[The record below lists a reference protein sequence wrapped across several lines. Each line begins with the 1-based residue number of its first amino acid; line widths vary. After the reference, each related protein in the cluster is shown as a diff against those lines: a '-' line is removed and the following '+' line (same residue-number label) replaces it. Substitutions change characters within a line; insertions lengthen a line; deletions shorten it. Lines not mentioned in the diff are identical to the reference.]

1 MTLEQAQTQAKRHA
15 KLMGEC
21 YYVLGP
27 CPTDGYWTTAS
38 RMRVELYP
46 DRAPVFTAAP
56 DGRTSTP

>member
-1 MTLEQAQTQAKRHA
+1 MTLDKAKAQAKRSA
-15 KLMGEC
+15 KLTGEC

-27 CPTDGYWTTAS
+27 CPTDGYWAIMART
-38 RMRVELYP
+38 RLELYP

>member
-1 MTLEQAQTQAKRHA
+1 MTLAAAQSQARKRA
-15 KLMGEC
+15 RLMGEC

-27 CPTDGYWTTAS
+27 CPREGYWTVPA
-38 RMRVELYP
+38 RLRFELYS

>member
-1 MTLEQAQTQAKRHA
+1 MTLESAQSKARRRA

-27 CPTDGYWTTAS
+27 CPTDGYWVTAA
-38 RMRVELYP
+38 RLRFELWP
-46 DRAPVFTAAP
+46 DRPPVFTAAP